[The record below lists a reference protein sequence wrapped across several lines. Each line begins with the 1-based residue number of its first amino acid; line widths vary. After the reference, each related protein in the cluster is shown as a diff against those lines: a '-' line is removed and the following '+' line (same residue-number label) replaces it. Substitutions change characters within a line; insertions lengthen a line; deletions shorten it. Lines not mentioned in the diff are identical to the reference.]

1 MANVNSNIIY
11 QAGTLLADVVQQATG
26 RKVLTA
32 STPGEWTSVA
42 QSAISAGVEPILN
55 TLVNMW
61 SRTIFSVR
69 PYSAK
74 LKGLE
79 MSADRFGLM
88 TRKLSPVVKD
98 PGDDAAYLWPVAYDA
113 SQSPATG
120 DGHSVDMYAI
130 SKKQVLQTGFAGAA
144 VYQEIFTIF
153 KDQLDGAFQSAAEF
167 MAFNEMQMADRSNSI
182 ESWKENVKRSLLANM
197 ILSLSVENQT
207 GRIIHLITEYNADT
221 GASLTSTTVFAPA
234 NFPGFVRW
242 MVARFNTLARMM
254 SERTA
259 MFQTTISGQYVLRHT
274 PAEDLRVY
282 ITGRFKDMMDT
293 MALSVT
299 FNDQYLKMADV
310 EGINFWQ
317 STSSPASVTGKP
329 TYTNTSGVATTPSSA
344 STVNNIVGV
353 MFDRDALGMASIL
366 EESALSPYNVK
377 GRYWNNAY
385 NNKFK
390 TRFDMT
396 EKAVLLLLD

>member
-1 MANVNSNIIY
+1 MANVNSNIVY

-32 STPGEWTSVA
+32 NNPGEWTSVA

-113 SQSPATG
+113 GQTPPSG
-120 DGHSVDMYAI
+120 DGYSVDMYAI
-130 SKKQVLQTGFAGAA
+130 SKKNVLQTGFAGAS

-153 KDQLDGAFQSAAEF
+153 KDQLDGAFSSPAEF
-167 MAFNEMQMADRSNSI
+167 MAFNEMQLADRSNSI
-182 ESWKENVKRSLLANM
+182 ESWKESVKRSLLANM
-197 ILSLSVENQT
+197 ILSIDAENQT
-207 GRIIHLITEYNADT
+207 GRIVHLVTEYNADT

-242 MVARFNTLARMM
+242 MVARINTIARFM

-259 MFQTTISGQYVLRHT
+259 MYQTAISGQYVLRHT

-282 ITGRFKDMMDT
+282 LTARFKDMMDT

-299 FNDQYLKMADV
+299 FNDNYLKLADV

-317 STSSPASVTGKP
+317 STSAPASVTGKP
-329 TYTNTSGVATTPSSA
+329 TYTNTSGVATTPGTA
-344 STVNNIVGV
+344 STVANIVGV
-353 MFDRDALGMASIL
+353 MFDRDALGMASVL
-366 EESALSPYNVK
+366 EESALTPYNVK

>member
-11 QAGTLLADVVQQATG
+11 QAGTLLADVIQQATG

-98 PGDDAAYLWPVAYDA
+98 PGDDAAYLWPVVYDA

-153 KDQLDGAFQSAAEF
+153 RDQLDGAFQSPSEF

-197 ILSLSVENQT
+197 ILSLNAENQS
-207 GRIIHLITEYNADT
+207 GRVIHLITEYNADT

-234 NFPGFVRW
+234 NFPSFVRW

-259 MFQTTISGQYVLRHT
+259 MFQTTIGGKYVLRHT

-317 STSSPASVTGKP
+317 APASPASVTGKP
-329 TYTNTSGVATTPSSA
+329 TYTNTSGVATTPGSA
-344 STVNNIVGV
+344 STVSNIVGV

-366 EESALSPYNVK
+366 EESALTPYNVK

>member
-42 QSAISAGVEPILN
+42 QSALSAGVEPILN

-113 SQSPATG
+113 GQSPATG

-153 KDQLDGAFQSAAEF
+153 KDQLDGAFQSPAEF

-207 GRIIHLITEYNADT
+207 DRVIHLITEYNADT
-221 GASLTSTTVFAPA
+221 GASLTSTSVFAPA
-234 NFPGFVRW
+234 NFPSFVRW

-259 MFQTTISGQYVLRHT
+259 MFQTTISGKYVLRHT

-299 FNDQYLKMADV
+299 FNDQYLKLADV

-317 STSSPASVTGKP
+317 STSAPDSVTGKP
-329 TYTNTSGVATTPSSA
+329 TYTNTSGVATTPDSA
-344 STVNNIVGV
+344 STVSNIVGV

>member
-42 QSAISAGVEPILN
+42 QSALSAGVEPILN

-113 SQSPATG
+113 GQTPPTG

-259 MFQTTISGQYVLRHT
+259 MFQTTISGKYVLRHT

-317 STSSPASVTGKP
+317 STSAPASVTGKP
-329 TYTNTSGVATTPSSA
+329 TYTNTAGVATTPGSA

-353 MFDRDALGMASIL
+353 MFDRDALGMASVL

>member
-32 STPGEWTSVA
+32 NNPGEWTSVA

-113 SQSPATG
+113 GQTPPSG
-120 DGHSVDMYAI
+120 DGYSVDMYAI
-130 SKKQVLQTGFAGAA
+130 SKKNVLQTGFAGAS

-153 KDQLDGAFQSAAEF
+153 KDQLDGAFRSPEEF
-167 MAFNEMQMADRSNSI
+167 MAFNEMQLADRSNSI
-182 ESWKENVKRSLLANM
+182 ESWKESVKRSLLANM
-197 ILSLSVENQT
+197 ILSLDAENQP
-207 GRIIHLITEYNADT
+207 GRIVHLITEYNADT

-242 MVARFNTLARMM
+242 MVARINTIARFM

-259 MFQTTISGQYVLRHT
+259 MYQTAISGQYVLRHT

-282 ITGRFKDMMDT
+282 LTARFKDMMDT

-299 FNDQYLKMADV
+299 FNDNYLKLADV

-317 STSSPASVTGKP
+317 STSAPASVTGKP
-329 TYTNTSGVATTPSSA
+329 TYTNTSGVPTTPANA
-344 STVNNIVGV
+344 STVANIVGV
-353 MFDRDALGMASIL
+353 MFDRDALGMASVL
-366 EESALSPYNVK
+366 EESALTPYNVK

>member
-1 MANVNSNIIY
+1 MPNVNSNIIY

-32 STPGEWTSVA
+32 NTPGEWASVA

-113 SQSPATG
+113 GQTPPSG
-120 DGHSVDMYAI
+120 DGYSVDMYAI

-153 KDQLDGAFQSAAEF
+153 KDQLDGAFRSPEEF

-182 ESWKENVKRSLLANM
+182 ESWKENIKRSLLANM
-197 ILSLSVENQT
+197 ILSLNAENQT
-207 GRIIHLITEYNADT
+207 GRVVHLVTEYNADT

-234 NFPGFVRW
+234 NFPSFVRW
-242 MVARFNTLARMM
+242 LVARINTIARFM

-259 MFQTTISGQYVLRHT
+259 MFQTAISGQYVLRHT

-282 ITGRFKDMMDT
+282 LTGRFKDMMDT

-317 STSSPASVTGKP
+317 STSAPASVTGKP
-329 TYTNTSGVATTPSSA
+329 TYTNTSGVATTPATA
-344 STVNNIVGV
+344 STVANIVGV

-366 EESALSPYNVK
+366 EESALTPYNVK

>member
-1 MANVNSNIIY
+1 MANVNSNIVY

-32 STPGEWTSVA
+32 NNPGEWTSVA

-113 SQSPATG
+113 GQTPPSG
-120 DGHSVDMYAI
+120 DGYSVDMYAI
-130 SKKQVLQTGFAGAA
+130 SKKNVLQTGFAGAS

-153 KDQLDGAFQSAAEF
+153 KDQLDGAFSSPQEF
-167 MAFNEMQMADRSNSI
+167 MAFNEMQLADRSNSI
-182 ESWKENVKRSLLANM
+182 ESWKESVKRSLLANM
-197 ILSLSVENQT
+197 ILSIDAENQT

-221 GASLTSTTVFAPA
+221 GSSLTSTTVFAPA

-242 MVARFNTLARMM
+242 LVARINTIARFM

-259 MFQTTISGQYVLRHT
+259 MYQTAISGQYVLRHT

-282 ITGRFKDMMDT
+282 LTARFKDMMDT

-299 FNDQYLKMADV
+299 FNDNYLKLADV

-317 STSSPASVTGKP
+317 STGTPASVTGKP
-329 TYTNTSGVATTPSSA
+329 TYTNTSGVATTPGTA
-344 STVNNIVGV
+344 STVANIVGV
-353 MFDRDALGMASIL
+353 MFDRDALGMASVL
-366 EESALSPYNVK
+366 EESALTPYNVK

>member
-1 MANVNSNIIY
+1 MANVNTNIIY

-32 STPGEWTSVA
+32 NTPGEWTSVA
-42 QSAISAGVEPILN
+42 TTAIAQGVEPILN

-79 MSADRFGLM
+79 MSADRFGMM
-88 TRKLSPVVKD
+88 TRKLSPVAKD

-113 SQSPATG
+113 TQTVPSG
-120 DGHSVDMYAI
+120 DGSSVDMYKI
-130 SKKQVLQTGFAGAA
+130 SKKQVLQTAFYGAS

-153 KDQLDGAFQSAAEF
+153 KDQLDGAFRSAEEF
-167 MAFNEMQMADRSNSI
+167 MAFNSMQLSDRANSI
-182 ESWKENVKRSLLANM
+182 ESWKESIKRSLLANL
-197 ILSLSVENQT
+197 ILSLSAENQT
-207 GRIIHLITEYNADT
+207 GRIIHLVTEYNTET
-221 GASLTSTTVFAPA
+221 GASLTGTTVMAPA
-234 NFPGFVRW
+234 NFPSFVRW

-254 SERTA
+254 SERTNLY
-259 MFQTTISGQYVLRHT
+259 QTTISGQNVLRHT

-282 ITGRFKDMMDT
+282 ISAQFKDQMDA
-293 MALSVT
+293 MARSVT
-299 FNDQYLKMADV
+299 FNDEYLQMADV
-310 EGINFWQ
+310 EGVSYWQ
-317 STSSPASVTGKP
+317 AAKTPLSVTGKP
-329 TYTNTSGVATTPSSA
+329 TYTNTSGVVTTPA
-344 STVNNIVGV
+344 QAATVAGIVGV
-353 MFDRDALGMASIL
+353 MFDRDALGMASVL
-366 EESALSPYNVK
+366 EESNLSPFNIT

-385 NNKFK
+385 HNKFK
-390 TRFDMT
+390 SRMDMT

>member
-42 QSAISAGVEPILN
+42 QSALSAGVEPILN

-113 SQSPATG
+113 GQTPPSG
-120 DGHSVDMYAI
+120 DGYSVDMYAI

-167 MAFNEMQMADRSNSI
+167 MVFNEMQMADRSNSI

-197 ILSLSVENQT
+197 ILSLDVENQT

-317 STSSPASVTGKP
+317 STSAPASVTGKP
-329 TYTNTSGVATTPSSA
+329 TYTNTSGVATTPGSA

>member
-42 QSAISAGVEPILN
+42 QSALSAGVEPILN

-113 SQSPATG
+113 GQSPATG

-130 SKKQVLQTGFAGAA
+130 SKKKVLQTGFAGAA

-197 ILSLSVENQT
+197 ILSLNAENLT
-207 GRIIHLITEYNADT
+207 GRVIHLITEYNADT
-221 GASLTSTTVFAPA
+221 GASLTSSTVFSPA

-259 MFQTTISGQYVLRHT
+259 MFQTTIGGNYVLRHT

-317 STSSPASVTGKP
+317 APASPASVTGKP
-329 TYTNTSGVATTPSSA
+329 TYTNTSGVATTPASA
-344 STVNNIVGV
+344 STVSNIVGV
-353 MFDRDALGMASIL
+353 MFDRDALGMASVL
-366 EESALSPYNVK
+366 EESALTPYNVK

>member
-1 MANVNSNIIY
+1 MPNVNSNIIY

-32 STPGEWTSVA
+32 NTPGEWVSVA

-113 SQSPATG
+113 GQTPPSG
-120 DGHSVDMYAI
+120 DGYSVDMYAI

-153 KDQLDGAFQSAAEF
+153 KDQLDGAFRSPEEF

-182 ESWKENVKRSLLANM
+182 ESWKENIKRSLLANM
-197 ILSLSVENQT
+197 ILSLNAENQT
-207 GRIIHLITEYNADT
+207 GRVVHLITEYNADT
-221 GASLTSTTVFAPA
+221 GASLTSTTVFAPG
-234 NFPGFVRW
+234 NFPSFVRW
-242 MVARFNTLARMM
+242 LVARINTLARFM

-259 MFQTTISGQYVLRHT
+259 MFQTAISGQYVLRHT

-282 ITGRFKDMMDT
+282 LTGRFKDMMDT

-299 FNDQYLKMADV
+299 FNDNYLKLADV

-317 STSSPASVTGKP
+317 STSAPASVTGKP
-329 TYTNTSGVATTPSSA
+329 TYTNTSGVATTPATA
-344 STVNNIVGV
+344 STVTNIVGV
-353 MFDRDALGMASIL
+353 MFDRDALGMASVL
-366 EESALSPYNVK
+366 EESALTPYNVK

>member
-42 QSAISAGVEPILN
+42 QSALSAGVEPILN

-113 SQSPATG
+113 GQSPATG

-153 KDQLDGAFQSAAEF
+153 KDQLDGAFQSPAEF

-207 GRIIHLITEYNADT
+207 GRVIHLITEYNADT

-234 NFPGFVRW
+234 NFPSFVRW

-259 MFQTTISGQYVLRHT
+259 MFQTTISGNYVLRHT

-299 FNDQYLKMADV
+299 FNDQYLKLADV

-317 STSSPASVTGKP
+317 STSAPDSVTGKP
-329 TYTNTSGVATTPSSA
+329 TYTNTSGVATTPDSA
-344 STVNNIVGV
+344 STVSKIVGV

>member
-1 MANVNSNIIY
+1 MPNVNSNIIY

-32 STPGEWTSVA
+32 NTPGEWASVA

-113 SQSPATG
+113 GQTPPSG
-120 DGHSVDMYAI
+120 DGYSVDMYAI
-130 SKKQVLQTGFAGAA
+130 SKKQVLQTGFAGES

-153 KDQLDGAFQSAAEF
+153 KDQLDGAFRSPEEF
-167 MAFNEMQMADRSNSI
+167 MAFNEMQLADRSNSI
-182 ESWKENVKRSLLANM
+182 ESWKENIKRSLLANM
-197 ILSLSVENQT
+197 ILSLDAENQT
-207 GRIIHLITEYNADT
+207 GRIVHLITEYNADT

-242 MVARFNTLARMM
+242 MVARINTIARFM

-259 MFQTTISGQYVLRHT
+259 MYQTAISGQYVLRHT
-274 PAEDLRVY
+274 PAEYLRVY
-282 ITGRFKDMMDT
+282 LTARFKDMMDT

-299 FNDQYLKMADV
+299 FNDNYLKLADV

-317 STSSPASVTGKP
+317 STSAPASVTGKP
-329 TYTNTSGVATTPSSA
+329 TYTNTSGVATTPATA
-344 STVNNIVGV
+344 STVANIVGV
-353 MFDRDALGMASIL
+353 MFDRDALGMASVL
-366 EESALSPYNVK
+366 EESALTPYNVK

>member
-1 MANVNSNIIY
+1 MANVNTNIIY

-32 STPGEWTSVA
+32 NTPGEWTSVA
-42 QSAISAGVEPILN
+42 TIAITAGVEPILN

-88 TRKLSPVVKD
+88 TRKLSPVAKD

-113 SQSPATG
+113 GQTPPSG
-120 DGHSVDMYAI
+120 DGYSVDMYKI
-130 SKKQVLQTGFAGAA
+130 SKKNVLQTAFYGAS
-144 VYQEIFTIF
+144 VYQEVFTVF
-153 KDQLDGAFQSAAEF
+153 KDQLDGAFRSAEEF
-167 MAFNEMQMADRSNSI
+167 MSFNSMQMADRANSI
-182 ESWKENVKRSLLANM
+182 ESWKENIKRSLLANM
-197 ILSLSVENQT
+197 ILALDVENQT
-207 GRIIHLITEYNADT
+207 GRVVHLITDYNAET
-221 GASLTSTTVFAPA
+221 GSSLTSTTVFAPV
-234 NFPGFVRW
+234 NFPSFVRW
-242 MVARFNTLARMM
+242 LVAKINTIARMM
-254 SERTA
+254 SERTTL
-259 MFQTTISGQYVLRHT
+259 FQTTISSQSVLRHT

-282 ITGRFKDMMDT
+282 ISSRFKDMMDS

-299 FNDQYLKMADV
+299 FNDEYLKLADV
-310 EGINFWQ
+310 EGISYWQ
-317 STSSPASVTGKP
+317 AAGTPGSVTGKP
-329 TYTNTSGVATTPSSA
+329 TYTNTSGVVTTPGTA
-344 STVNNIVGV
+344 STVSGIVGV
-353 MFDRDALGMASIL
+353 MFDRDALGMASVL
-366 EESALSPYNVK
+366 EENALTPFNAT
-377 GRYWNNAY
+377 GRYWNDVY
-385 NNKFK
+385 HNKIK

>member
-32 STPGEWTSVA
+32 NNPGEWTSVA

-113 SQSPATG
+113 GQTPPSG
-120 DGHSVDMYAI
+120 DGYSVDMYAI
-130 SKKQVLQTGFAGAA
+130 SKKQVLQTGFAGAS
-144 VYQEIFTIF
+144 VYQEVFTIF
-153 KDQLDGAFQSAAEF
+153 KDQLDGAFSSPQEF
-167 MAFNEMQMADRSNSI
+167 MAFNEMQLADRSNSI
-182 ESWKENVKRSLLANM
+182 ESWKESVKRSLLANM
-197 ILSLSVENQT
+197 ILSLDAENQT
-207 GRIIHLITEYNADT
+207 GRIVHLITEYNADT

-242 MVARFNTLARMM
+242 MVARINTIARFM

-259 MFQTTISGQYVLRHT
+259 MYQTAISGQYVLRHT

-282 ITGRFKDMMDT
+282 LTARFKDMMDT

-299 FNDQYLKMADV
+299 FNDNYLKLADV

-317 STSSPASVTGKP
+317 STATPASVTGKP
-329 TYTNTSGVATTPSSA
+329 TYTNTSGVATTPATA
-344 STVNNIVGV
+344 STVANIVGV
-353 MFDRDALGMASIL
+353 MFDRDALGMASVL
-366 EESALSPYNVK
+366 EESALTPYNVK

>member
-42 QSAISAGVEPILN
+42 QSALSAGVEPILN

-113 SQSPATG
+113 GQSPATG

-153 KDQLDGAFQSAAEF
+153 KDQLDGAFQSASEF

-197 ILSLSVENQT
+197 ILSLNAENQS
-207 GRIIHLITEYNADT
+207 GRVIHLITEYNADT
-221 GASLTSTTVFAPA
+221 GSSLTSTTVFAPA
-234 NFPGFVRW
+234 NFPSFIRW

-259 MFQTTISGQYVLRHT
+259 LFQTTISGKYVLRHT

-282 ITGRFKDMMDT
+282 ITGHFKDMMDT

-317 STSSPASVTGKP
+317 APASPASVTGKP
-329 TYTNTSGVATTPSSA
+329 TYTNTSGVATTPGSA
-344 STVNNIVGV
+344 STVSNIVGV
-353 MFDRDALGMASIL
+353 MFDRDALGMASVL
-366 EESALSPYNVK
+366 EESALTPYNVK

>member
-1 MANVNSNIIY
+1 MANVNTNIIY

-32 STPGEWTSVA
+32 NTPGEWTSVA
-42 QSAISAGVEPILN
+42 TTAISQGVEPILN

-79 MSADRFGLM
+79 MSADRFGMM
-88 TRKLSPVVKD
+88 TRKLSPVAKD

-113 SQSPATG
+113 SKTVPSG
-120 DGHSVDMYAI
+120 DGSSVDMYKI
-130 SKKQVLQTGFAGAA
+130 SKKQVLQTAFYGAS

-153 KDQLDGAFQSAAEF
+153 KDQLDGAFRSAEEF
-167 MAFNEMQMADRSNSI
+167 MAFNSMQLSDRANSI
-182 ESWKENVKRSLLANM
+182 ESWKESIKRSLLANL
-197 ILSLSVENQT
+197 ILSLSDENQT
-207 GRIIHLITEYNADT
+207 GRVIHLITEYNAAT
-221 GASLTSTTVFAPA
+221 GESLTSTTVFAPA
-234 NFPGFVRW
+234 NFPSFVRW

-254 SERTA
+254 SERTNLY
-259 MFQTTISGQYVLRHT
+259 QTTISGQNVLRHT

-282 ITGRFKDMMDT
+282 ISAQFKDQMDA
-293 MALSVT
+293 MARSVT
-299 FNDQYLKMADV
+299 FNDEYLKMADV
-310 EGINFWQ
+310 EGVSYWQ
-317 STSSPASVTGKP
+317 AANTPLSVTGKP
-329 TYTNTSGVATTPSSA
+329 TYTNTSGVVTTPA
-344 STVNNIVGV
+344 KAATVAGIVGV
-353 MFDRDALGMASIL
+353 MFDRDALGMASVL
-366 EESALSPYNVK
+366 EESNLSPFNIT

-385 NNKFK
+385 HNKFK
-390 TRFDMT
+390 TRMDMT

>member
-32 STPGEWTSVA
+32 NNPGEWTSVA

-55 TLVNMW
+55 SLVNMW

-113 SQSPATG
+113 GQTPPSG
-120 DGHSVDMYAI
+120 DGYSVDMYAI
-130 SKKQVLQTGFAGAA
+130 SKKNVLQTGFAGAS

-153 KDQLDGAFQSAAEF
+153 KDQLDGAFSSPQEF
-167 MAFNEMQMADRSNSI
+167 MAFNEMQLADRSNSI
-182 ESWKENVKRSLLANM
+182 ESWKESVKRSLLANM
-197 ILSLSVENQT
+197 ILSLNAENQT

-221 GASLTSTTVFAPA
+221 GASLTSTTVIAPA

-242 MVARFNTLARMM
+242 MVARINTIARFM

-259 MFQTTISGQYVLRHT
+259 MYQTAINGQYVLRHT

-282 ITGRFKDMMDT
+282 LTARFKDMMDT

-299 FNDQYLKMADV
+299 FNDNYLKLADV

-317 STSSPASVTGKP
+317 STGTPASVTGKP
-329 TYTNTSGVATTPSSA
+329 TYTNASGVATTPATA
-344 STVNNIVGV
+344 STVANIVGV
-353 MFDRDALGMASIL
+353 MFDRDALGMASVL
-366 EESALSPYNVK
+366 EESALTPYNVK

>member
-32 STPGEWTSVA
+32 NNPGEWTSVA

-113 SQSPATG
+113 GQTPPSG
-120 DGHSVDMYAI
+120 DGYSVDMYAI
-130 SKKQVLQTGFAGAA
+130 SKKNVLQTGFAGAS

-153 KDQLDGAFQSAAEF
+153 KDQLDGAFRSPEEF
-167 MAFNEMQMADRSNSI
+167 MAFNEMQLADRSNSI
-182 ESWKENVKRSLLANM
+182 ESWKESVKRSLLANM
-197 ILSLSVENQT
+197 ILSLDAENQT

-242 MVARFNTLARMM
+242 MVARINTIARFM

-259 MFQTTISGQYVLRHT
+259 MYQTAISGQYVLRHT

-282 ITGRFKDMMDT
+282 LTARFKDMMDT

-299 FNDQYLKMADV
+299 FNDNYLKLADV

-317 STSSPASVTGKP
+317 STSAPASVTGKP
-329 TYTNTSGVATTPSSA
+329 TYTNTSGVATTPATA
-344 STVNNIVGV
+344 STVANIVGV
-353 MFDRDALGMASIL
+353 MFDRDALGMASVL
-366 EESALSPYNVK
+366 EESALTPYNVK

>member
-1 MANVNSNIIY
+1 MSNVNSNIIY

-32 STPGEWTSVA
+32 NTPGEWTSVA
-42 QSAISAGVEPILN
+42 TTALSAGVEPILN

-88 TRKLSPVVKD
+88 TRKLSPVAKD

-113 SQSPATG
+113 GQTPPSG
-120 DGHSVDMYAI
+120 DGYSVDMYAI
-130 SKKQVLQTGFAGAA
+130 SKKNVLQTAFYGAS

-153 KDQLDGAFQSAAEF
+153 KDQLDGAFRSPEEF
-167 MAFNEMQMADRSNSI
+167 MAFNSMQMADRANSI
-182 ESWKENVKRSLLANM
+182 ESWKENIKRSLLANM
-197 ILSLSVENQT
+197 ILSLDAENQT
-207 GRIIHLITEYNADT
+207 GRIIHLITEYNAET
-221 GASLTSTTVFAPA
+221 GSSLTSITVFAPV
-234 NFPGFVRW
+234 NFPSFVRW
-242 MVARFNTLARMM
+242 LVARLNTLARMM
-254 SERTA
+254 SERTTL
-259 MFQTTISGQYVLRHT
+259 FQTTISSQNILRHT

-282 ITGRFKDMMDT
+282 ITSRFKDMMDT
-293 MALSVT
+293 MARSVT
-299 FNDQYLKMADV
+299 FNDEYLKTADM
-310 EGINFWQ
+310 EGISFWQ
-317 STSSPASVTGKP
+317 AAATPASVTGTP
-329 TYTNTSGVATTPSSA
+329 TYTNTSGVVTTPGSA
-344 STVNNIVGV
+344 STVANIVGV
-353 MFDRDALGMASIL
+353 MFDRDALGMASVL
-366 EESALSPYNVK
+366 EENALTPFNVK
-377 GRYWNNAY
+377 GRYWNDAY
-385 NNKFK
+385 HNKVK

>member
-32 STPGEWTSVA
+32 NNPGEWTSVA

-113 SQSPATG
+113 GQTPPSG
-120 DGHSVDMYAI
+120 DGYSVDMYAI
-130 SKKQVLQTGFAGAA
+130 SKKQVLQTGFAGAS

-153 KDQLDGAFQSAAEF
+153 KDQLDGAFRSPEEF
-167 MAFNEMQMADRSNSI
+167 MAFNEMQLADRSNSI
-182 ESWKENVKRSLLANM
+182 ESWKESVKRSLLANM
-197 ILSLSVENQT
+197 ILSLDAENQT

-221 GASLTSTTVFAPA
+221 GSSLTSTTVFAPG
-234 NFPGFVRW
+234 NFPSFVRW
-242 MVARFNTLARMM
+242 LVARINTIARFM

-259 MFQTTISGQYVLRHT
+259 MFQTAISGQYVLRHT

-282 ITGRFKDMMDT
+282 LTGRFKDMMDT

-299 FNDQYLKMADV
+299 FNDNYLKLADV

-317 STSSPASVTGKP
+317 STSTPASVTGKP
-329 TYTNTSGVATTPSSA
+329 TYTNTSGVATTPATA
-344 STVNNIVGV
+344 STVANIVGV
-353 MFDRDALGMASIL
+353 MFDRDALGMASVL
-366 EESALSPYNVK
+366 EESALTPYNVK

>member
-32 STPGEWTSVA
+32 NNPGEWTSVA

-113 SQSPATG
+113 GQTPPSG
-120 DGHSVDMYAI
+120 DGYSVDMYAI
-130 SKKQVLQTGFAGAA
+130 SKKNVLQTGFAGAS

-153 KDQLDGAFQSAAEF
+153 KDQLDGAFSSPQEF
-167 MAFNEMQMADRSNSI
+167 MAFNEMQLADRSNSI

-197 ILSLSVENQT
+197 ILSLDAENQT
-207 GRIIHLITEYNADT
+207 GRIVHLITEYNADT

-242 MVARFNTLARMM
+242 MVARINTIARFM

-259 MFQTTISGQYVLRHT
+259 MYQTAINGQYVLRHT

-282 ITGRFKDMMDT
+282 LTARFKDMMDT

-299 FNDQYLKMADV
+299 FNDNYLKLADV

-317 STSSPASVTGKP
+317 STATPASVTGKP
-329 TYTNTSGVATTPSSA
+329 TYTNTSGVATTPATA
-344 STVNNIVGV
+344 STVANIVGV
-353 MFDRDALGMASIL
+353 MFDRDALGMASVL
-366 EESALSPYNVK
+366 EESALTPYNVK

>member
-1 MANVNSNIIY
+1 MANVNSNIVY

-32 STPGEWTSVA
+32 NNPGEWTSVA

-79 MSADRFGLM
+79 ISADRFGLM

-113 SQSPATG
+113 GQTPPSG
-120 DGHSVDMYAI
+120 DGYSVDMYAI
-130 SKKQVLQTGFAGAA
+130 SKKNVLQTGFAGAS

-153 KDQLDGAFQSAAEF
+153 KDQLDGAFSSPQEF
-167 MAFNEMQMADRSNSI
+167 MAFNEMQLADRSNSI
-182 ESWKENVKRSLLANM
+182 ESWKESVKRSLLANM
-197 ILSLSVENQT
+197 ILSLDAENQT

-221 GASLTSTTVFAPA
+221 GSSLTSTTVFAPV

-242 MVARFNTLARMM
+242 MVARINTIARFM

-259 MFQTTISGQYVLRHT
+259 MYQTAISGQYVLRHT

-282 ITGRFKDMMDT
+282 LTARFKDMMDT

-299 FNDQYLKMADV
+299 FNDNYLKLADV

-317 STSSPASVTGKP
+317 STATPASVTGKP
-329 TYTNTSGVATTPSSA
+329 TYTNTSGVATTPGTA
-344 STVNNIVGV
+344 STVANIVGV
-353 MFDRDALGMASIL
+353 MFDRDALGMASVL
-366 EESALSPYNVK
+366 EESALTPYNVK

>member
-1 MANVNSNIIY
+1 MANVNSNIVY

-32 STPGEWTSVA
+32 NNPGEWTSVA

-113 SQSPATG
+113 GQTPPSG
-120 DGHSVDMYAI
+120 DGYSVDMYAI
-130 SKKQVLQTGFAGAA
+130 SKKNVLQTGFAGAS

-153 KDQLDGAFQSAAEF
+153 KDQLDGAFSSPQEF
-167 MAFNEMQMADRSNSI
+167 MAFNEMQLADRSNSI
-182 ESWKENVKRSLLANM
+182 ESWKESVKRSLLANM
-197 ILSLSVENQT
+197 ILSLDAENQT

-221 GASLTSTTVFAPA
+221 GSSLTSTTVFAPV

-242 MVARFNTLARMM
+242 MVARINTIARFM

-259 MFQTTISGQYVLRHT
+259 MYQTAIGGQYVLRHT

-282 ITGRFKDMMDT
+282 LTARFKDMMDT

-299 FNDQYLKMADV
+299 FNDNYLKLADV

-317 STSSPASVTGKP
+317 STGTPASVTGKP
-329 TYTNTSGVATTPSSA
+329 TYTNTSGVATTPATA
-344 STVNNIVGV
+344 STVANIVGV
-353 MFDRDALGMASIL
+353 MFDRDALGMASVL
-366 EESALSPYNVK
+366 EESALTPYNVK

>member
-42 QSAISAGVEPILN
+42 QSALSAGVEPILN

-120 DGHSVDMYAI
+120 DGNSVDMYAI

-153 KDQLDGAFQSAAEF
+153 KDQLDGAMQSPSEF
-167 MAFNEMQMADRSNSI
+167 LAFNEMQLTDRSNSI

-197 ILSLSVENQT
+197 ILSLNAENLT
-207 GRIIHLITEYNADT
+207 GRVIHLITEYNADT

-234 NFPGFVRW
+234 NFPSFVRW

-259 MFQTTISGQYVLRHT
+259 MFQTTISGKYVLRHT

-317 STSSPASVTGKP
+317 APASPASVTGKP
-329 TYTNTSGVATTPSSA
+329 TYTNTSGVATTPGSA
-344 STVNNIVGV
+344 STVSNIVGV

-366 EESALSPYNVK
+366 EESALTPYNVK

>member
-32 STPGEWTSVA
+32 NNPGEWTSVA

-79 MSADRFGLM
+79 MSADRFGLL

-113 SQSPATG
+113 GQTPPSG
-120 DGHSVDMYAI
+120 DGYSVDMYAI
-130 SKKQVLQTGFAGAA
+130 SKKNVLQTGFVGAS

-153 KDQLDGAFQSAAEF
+153 KDQLDGAFSSPQEF
-167 MAFNEMQMADRSNSI
+167 MAFNEMQLTDRSNSI
-182 ESWKENVKRSLLANM
+182 ESWKESVKRSLLANM
-197 ILSLSVENQT
+197 ILSLNAENQT
-207 GRIIHLITEYNADT
+207 GRVIHLITEYNADT

-234 NFPGFVRW
+234 NFPSFVRW
-242 MVARFNTLARMM
+242 LVARINTIARFM

-259 MFQTTISGQYVLRHT
+259 MFQTEISGQNVLRHT

-282 ITGRFKDMMDT
+282 LTARFKDMMDT

-299 FNDQYLKMADV
+299 FNDNYLKLADV

-317 STSSPASVTGKP
+317 STSAPASVTGKP
-329 TYTNTSGVATTPSSA
+329 TYTNTSGVATTPATA
-344 STVNNIVGV
+344 STVANIVGV
-353 MFDRDALGMASIL
+353 MFDRDALGMASVL
-366 EESALSPYNVK
+366 EESALTPYNVK